1 MSNQSGPSHST
12 ASKGATAI
20 LVAGL
25 VAGSL
30 DIAQALFLFG
40 PRVPLSIAAGLIGQT
55 ARRGGPAIYLLGL
68 VLHFTIATSFAG
80 IYYLASRKLHFLL
93 DYPIVCGLLYGL
105 LVDLSMTLIVL
116 PLSALHAKGPYP
128 LTQLLLGIGVHMITI
143 GLPIAFTMRRLA
155 KL

>member
-1 MSNQSGPSHST
+1 MSNESGPSHST
-12 ASKGATAI
+12 AFKGATAI

-25 VAGSL
+25 IAGSI

-40 PRVPLSIAAGLIGQT
+40 PRVPLSIAAGLLGQ
-55 ARRGGPAIYLLGL
+55 AAGKGGPAIYILGL
-68 VLHFTIATSFAG
+68 VLHFTIATCFAG

-93 DYPIVCGLLYGL
+93 EYPIVCGLLYGL
-105 LVDLSMTLIVL
+105 LVDLSMNLIVL

-128 LTQLLLGIGVHMITI
+128 LNQLLLGIGVHMITI
-143 GLPIAFTMRRLA
+143 GLPISFTMRRLA